1 MPELNRELLYEKI
14 AEISEKKSNLIEEN
28 ENLKKQLAEYHATIF
43 NDFCEFVNIVVDKI
57 DWEKE
62 KLDEGMFSGKS
73 EEEKMA
79 RYFVRIIRS
88 KSQEKG
94 LDEREIAKR
103 IALMLKG
110 I

>member
-57 DWEKE
+57 DFDKE
-62 KLDEGMFSGKS
+62 EINERKELSKEDEMILFLK
-73 EEEKMA
+73 KA
-79 RYFVRIIRS
+79 IKNRA
-88 KSQEKG
+88 
-94 LDEREIAKR
+94 REI
-103 IALMLKG
+103 G
-110 I
+110 INPKELARKVANSLGVGF